1 MYVLKEIVTLE
12 EKNEDIFVQ
21 KLIFF
26 RLKKCE
32 RLIFQKWDDF
42 ILFECDSGCFNAMQM
57 FRKYQCRYWKW
68 ILI

>member
-26 RLKKCE
+26 RLKKGE
-32 RLIFQKWDDF
+32 RLVFQKW
-42 ILFECDSGCFNAMQM
+42 E
-57 FRKYQCRYWKW
+57 
-68 ILI
+68 